1 MILLEEAYKIVMD
14 SVELMKTEKINF
26 TNSLGL
32 ILANDI
38 FSDIDM
44 PPFDKSAMDGYAC
57 KMTDINQELEGI
69 EVIPAGKSPKKEI
82 KQGEC
87 AQIMTG
93 AMIPNGADCVLM
105 VEHTEKTA
113 DNRIKY
119 LKEKTKD
126 NICYKAEDVQTGQ
139 KVIEKGTLIKPQH
152 IAILASVGATEIEV
166 YQKPKVGV
174 ISTGDEIVEPHV
186 KPGPSKIRNSNG
198 YQLFSQIERCN
209 AIANY
214 VGIASDNEEDT
225 YHVIMKAMEE
235 NDVILL
241 SGGVSMGEFDFVP
254 YIMQK
259 AGIDIKFQKIAVQP
273 GKPTTFGTKESK
285 RIFGLPGNPVSS
297 YIQFE
302 LLVRPLLAE
311 MMGHTFNPL
320 QISMEMGIDHSRK
333 RSERMSWYPITIAD
347 NGTVIPA
354 SYHGSAH
361 IHGLESADGISFFPI
376 GKAEIKKGEKVHV
389 RLI

>member
-57 KMTDINQELEGI
+57 KMTDINQELEVI

-113 DNRIKY
+113 ENRIKY

>member
-1 MILLEEAYKIVMD
+1 MD

-57 KMTDINQELEGI
+57 KMTDINQELEVI

>member
-57 KMTDINQELEGI
+57 KMTDINQELQVI
-69 EVIPAGKSPKKEI
+69 EVIPAGKSPEKEI
-82 KQGEC
+82 QSGEC

>member
-1 MILLEEAYKIVMD
+1 MD

-57 KMTDINQELEGI
+57 KMTDINQELEVI

-93 AMIPNGADCVLM
+93 AMIPNGADCVVM

>member
-57 KMTDINQELEGI
+57 KMTDINQELEVI

-273 GKPTTFGTKESK
+273 GKPTTFGIKESK

>member
-1 MILLEEAYKIVMD
+1 MD

-57 KMTDINQELEGI
+57 KMTDINQELEVI

-273 GKPTTFGTKESK
+273 GKPTTFGIKESK

>member
-57 KMTDINQELEGI
+57 KMTDINQELEVI

-93 AMIPNGADCVLM
+93 AMIPNGADCVVM

-113 DNRIKY
+113 ENRIKY

>member
-1 MILLEEAYKIVMD
+1 MD

-57 KMTDINQELEGI
+57 KMTDINQELEVI

-259 AGIDIKFQKIAVQP
+259 AGTDIKFQKIAVQP

>member
-14 SVELMKTEKINF
+14 SVQLMKSEKINF
-26 TNSLGL
+26 SKSLGR
-32 ILANDI
+32 ILASDI

-57 KMTDINQELEGI
+57 KMTDINQELQVI
-69 EVIPAGKSPKKEI
+69 EVIPAGKSPEKEI
-82 KQGEC
+82 QSGEC

>member
-1 MILLEEAYKIVMD
+1 
-14 SVELMKTEKINF
+14 MKTEKINF

-57 KMTDINQELEGI
+57 KMTDINQELEVI

>member
-57 KMTDINQELEGI
+57 KMTDINQELEVI

>member
-57 KMTDINQELEGI
+57 KMTDINQELEVI

-273 GKPTTFGTKESK
+273 GKPTTFGIKESK
-285 RIFGLPGNPVSS
+285 RIFGLPGNPISS

>member
-57 KMTDINQELEGI
+57 KMTDINQELQVI
-69 EVIPAGKSPKKEI
+69 EVIPAGKSPEKEI
-82 KQGEC
+82 QSGEC

-93 AMIPNGADCVLM
+93 AMIPNGADCVVM

-113 DNRIKY
+113 ENRIKY

-273 GKPTTFGTKESK
+273 GKPTTFGIKESK
-285 RIFGLPGNPVSS
+285 RIFGLPGNPISS

>member
-1 MILLEEAYKIVMD
+1 MD

-57 KMTDINQELEGI
+57 KMTDINQELQVI
-69 EVIPAGKSPKKEI
+69 EVIPAGKSPEKEI
-82 KQGEC
+82 QSGEC